1 MKSAP
6 PRYLSLAVERFEPR
20 REPILSKAWGSF
32 SSFLA
37 CNCGRCPFDAGELER
52 AYVVLVDILVGVVL
66 EQQRSDDAYDA
77 ATENIKSD
85 RVTRVIC
92 REQCRRNERR
102 RTSGDDRGELIAY
115 PCTAVT
121 QPRVERFG

>member
-6 PRYLSLAVERFEPR
+6 PRYFSLAVERFEPR

-52 AYVVLVDILVGVVL
+52 TYIVLVDILVRVVL
-66 EQQRSDDAYDA
+66 EQQRSDDADDA
-77 ATENIKSD
+77 AKT
-85 RVTRVIC
+85 
-92 REQCRRNERR
+92 
-102 RTSGDDRGELIAY
+102 
-115 PCTAVT
+115 
-121 QPRVERFG
+121 